1 MKLSRIDIVLTSM
14 HPLHSPPRK
23 SSPHRTRQSTDCDPF
38 DTSAVI
44 DSNIGCSSNA
54 ARRVDEVGPSWRH
67 DPDAHAHQ
75 HRVPRPSQSLRGM
88 QCKEKRSQTHSWLL
102 TQILHDNCEEIY
114 RIVVHGRLIKMA
126 VLFVIP
132 DLTRRERTHG

>member
-1 MKLSRIDIVLTSM
+1 MPTRINTGY
-14 HPLHSPPRK
+14 R
-23 SSPHRTRQSTDCDPF
+23 DPVRAF
-38 DTSAVI
+38 EV
-44 DSNIGCSSNA
+44 CNA
-54 ARRVDEVGPSWRH
+54 
-67 DPDAHAHQ
+67 
-75 HRVPRPSQSLRGM
+75 
-88 QCKEKRSQTHSWLL
+88 EKRSQTHSWLL